1 MSQLYSVSDG
11 DKYAINERPMDN
23 GVVKLGTNLVAGGT
37 YTIAL
42 KDESDLIVVLLDKN
56 TGIETDLAL
65 DSYTFTADADDDER
79 FEVRLFA
86 DDRVTAIDGVFAKE
100 KISVVGNAVV
110 VSAGSDV
117 NVELFN
123 MAGSMVAKACGRNVT
138 LNAAPGLYVVKLGET
153 THKVIIGK

>member
-1 MSQLYSVSDG
+1 MKQPNNYENTQ
-11 DKYAINERPMDN
+11 A
-23 GVVKLGTNLVAGGT
+23 AGSFEP
-37 YTIAL
+37 IAL
-42 KDESDLIVVLLDKN
+42 GGHKMVIKQVVERTTKNGDPMIVVLLDKN

-79 FEVRLFA
+79 FEVRLSA